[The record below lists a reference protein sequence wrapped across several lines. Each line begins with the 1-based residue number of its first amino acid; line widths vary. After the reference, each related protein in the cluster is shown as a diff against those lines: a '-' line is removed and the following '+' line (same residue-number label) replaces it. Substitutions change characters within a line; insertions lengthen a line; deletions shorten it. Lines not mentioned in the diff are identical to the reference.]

1 MHEAHELCR
10 CRLTVDQNV
19 RHDRLLPQIS
29 IRAHELARRNEAG
42 KAGVRKSGGH
52 HVAGLIGEPAGRS
65 PDQNGK
71 SVILHGRGEQD
82 ARRIG
87 HLVDQ
92 NDDRPVES
100 VLGSNGLNGLV
111 AKVEFDDLAQPR
123 GVSALPDVVF
133 VEPLAR
139 S

>member
-1 MHEAHELCR
+1 M
-10 CRLTVDQNV
+10 
-19 RHDRLLPQIS
+19 
-29 IRAHELARRNEAG
+29 
-42 KAGVRKSGGH
+42 
-52 HVAGLIGEPAGRS
+52 
-65 PDQNGK
+65 
-71 SVILHGRGEQD
+71 ILHGRGEQD

-87 HLVDQ
+87 HLVEQ